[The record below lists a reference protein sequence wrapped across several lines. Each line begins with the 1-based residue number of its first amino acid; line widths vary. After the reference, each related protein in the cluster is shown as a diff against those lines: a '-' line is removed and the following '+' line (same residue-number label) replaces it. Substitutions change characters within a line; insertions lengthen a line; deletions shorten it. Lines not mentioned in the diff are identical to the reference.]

1 MKRGFTLIELLVV
14 IAIIAILAAI
24 LFPVFA
30 RAREKAKAASCL
42 SNVKQLMLATMQYAQ
57 DYDDN
62 LPASYQPQVA
72 IDPNTGGPYTYWYWL
87 LQPYIKNTQIL
98 KCPAW
103 NAYFLGYGW
112 NYYYLT
118 YAWPGSGG
126 YGYGGCNL
134 SYIEQPAET
143 IVLAD
148 SGAHQVSSGG
158 WSNGMTYVITWAV
171 EPNNYYVYLRH
182 NDVGNVGFADG
193 HAKVENQGYV
203 TDRSHWD
210 LQ

>member
-42 SNVKQLMLATMQYAQ
+42 SNVKQLMLAAMQYAQ

-72 IDPNTGGPYTYWYWL
+72 IDPNTGGAYTYWYWL

-118 YAWPGSGG
+118 YSWPGSGG
-126 YGYGGCNL
+126 YGSGGCNL

-143 IVLAD
+143 IMLAD
-148 SGAHQVSSGG
+148 SGAHQVSSGAEPG
-158 WSNGMTYVITWAV
+158 LRDRPQPLGPAIGAGRHRAARSRAGRGSPPCPAWSPPAHT
-171 EPNNYYVYLRH
+171 P
-182 NDVGNVGFADG
+182 
-193 HAKVENQGYV
+193 V
-203 TDRSHWD
+203 TAGCWPAH
-210 LQ
+210 